1 VIPSIE
7 HLIRDYGLFM
17 VASTIGLECL
27 GFPVPGESALIAA
40 SIDAGTKHDFDI
52 SAVIATAAGSAAI
65 GQTLGYLI
73 GRKFGYLLLLRY
85 GPYLRIGESHIK
97 LGQYLFLRHGGK
109 IILGGRFVPVLRS
122 LAGILA
128 GANRM
133 PWVNFMLANV
143 TGAIAWA
150 LFYGLGAY
158 LLGQQLKALALPIAI
173 VLGGVMLA
181 LLVAGA
187 MFVRR
192 HQAQLAAEAERAL
205 PGPLKSP

>member
-1 VIPSIE
+1 MIPSIE
-7 HLIRDYGLFM
+7 YLIHDYGLFM
-17 VASTIGLECL
+17 VAGVIGLECL

-40 SIDAGTKHDFDI
+40 SIDAGTKHDFAI
-52 SAVIATAAGSAAI
+52 SAVIATAAGCAAV
-65 GQTLGYLI
+65 GQMLGYLI
-73 GRKFGYLLLLRY
+73 GRIFGYRLLLHCS
-85 GPYLRIGESHIK
+85 PYLRISESHIK

-133 PWVNFMLANV
+133 PLGNFVLANAA
-143 TGAIAWA
+143 GAIVWA
-150 LFYGLGAY
+150 SFYGTAAY
-158 LLGQQLKALALPIAI
+158 LLGQQLKGLAQSIAI
-173 VLGGVMLA
+173 VLGGIMLA
-181 LLVAGA
+181 LVVIGA
-187 MFVRR
+187 VLVRR